1 MFCSL
6 FRDEASKSYHVYDCQ
21 SQLSKYRAGDT
32 SDSFRIF
39 LTLRAVY
46 SKSLENH
53 RASWLTTNS
62 NTPGN
67 FKSHFAL
74 TDMVT
79 HKESN
84 PCLEDDLKYH
94 VLTALLILIVRQ
106 TTYLSDTPLKS
117 DDEKLLLPLSED
129 ELFLSEFINNMLRIQ
144 SYNTHPVLSI
154 VSGEDA
160 EKTGSIKLLSR
171 D

>member
-53 RASWLTTNS
+53 SASCHNTT
-62 NTPGN
+62 TPDD
-67 FKSHFAL
+67 FKSHYTL

-106 TTYLSDTPLKS
+106 TSYLSDTPTNP
-117 DDEKLLLPLSED
+117 DDDKFLLPLSED

-154 VSGEDA
+154 VSGEGTDR
-160 EKTGSIKLLSR
+160 TGSIKLLSR